1 MERQKKRMDRK
12 DARKKKKTNLDSN
25 CCSQSGH
32 PQASGTIS
40 NHKVPRTKEKVASSC
55 PTLEVPAGEL

>member
-12 DARKKKKTNLDSN
+12 DARKKKTDLDSN

-32 PQASGTIS
+32 PQASGTVS

-55 PTLEVPAGEL
+55 PTLEVPAGKL